1 MDRAALQGRVSPQ
14 DARRTTVGGAKMS
27 TPLITQRR
35 AMVRAAATRWKPSLA
50 ASVAF
55 GAGLLVTAAF
65 ALVSLAIYNR
75 NERRLLHLRAREL
88 GLVIAATVPTTQTPL
103 ASAAELAAATDG
115 SRAKFTTLMKAYAG
129 PGRQF
134 ASASLWGLNPPRAAP
149 IAVVGA
155 PPVLG
160 SMPIEKKRLLG
171 RTRPGVLN
179 LTGIMGGSR
188 PTLGFEFSAANSRP
202 RFAVYAEAHLPADR
216 RSAIER
222 NSAFSD
228 LDYVLYLGRSRRS
241 ADLLVT
247 NVSKLPIAGRQASDV
262 VPFGAGVFTLVVAPK
277 GSLGGVF
284 FRDLP
289 WLIGIVGAMLALAA
303 GVTADR
309 LAQRR
314 LAAERLARDLD
325 RLATQTEHLYREQ
338 RGIAQTLQDALLPEV
353 VPQIGEFQT
362 SALYVPASAGVDV
375 GGDWYD
381 IVPAGD
387 RRVVLIIGDVSGH
400 GLDAAT
406 TMALLRH
413 AALAYT
419 AQDCRP
425 ARVLR
430 ELAAFARSRDKRD
443 FFATVLCVLVD
454 TDLNRLSVASAGHL
468 APLLLEK
475 TGGGYVDLDN
485 GPAIGVADDGLAYRE
500 FTTPLPA
507 SGTLVAFTDGL
518 VERRGEVIDVG
529 LARLADLAVAQQ
541 LPLDQLITKL
551 ARDLVSENH
560 HDDTAIVGI
569 RWRS

>member
-1 MDRAALQGRVSPQ
+1 MP
-14 DARRTTVGGAKMS
+14 MS
-27 TPLITQRR
+27 TPGTSQRR
-35 AMVRAAATRWKPSLA
+35 VMVPKAAGRWRPSLPA
-50 ASVAF
+50 TVALV
-55 GAGLLVTAAF
+55 AGLLVTAAL
-65 ALVSLAIYNR
+65 ALVSLALYNR

-88 GLVIAATVPTTQTPL
+88 SLVISATAPTTQTPL

-134 ASASLWGLNPPRAAP
+134 ASASLWSLASPRPAP
-149 IAVVGA
+149 LAVVGA
-155 PPVLG
+155 TPVIE
-160 SMPIEKKRLLG
+160 SMPAELQRLVA
-171 RTRPGVLN
+171 RARPGVLN
-179 LTGIMGGSR
+179 LTGIMGTSQ
-188 PTLGFEFSAANSRP
+188 PTIGFEFSAANSRP
-202 RFAVYAEAHLPADR
+202 RFAVYVENHLPADR

-228 LDYVLYLGRSRRS
+228 LYYVLYLGRSRRN

-247 NVSKLPIAGRQASDV
+247 NVSKLPISGRQASEV
-262 VPFGAGVFTLVVAPK
+262 VPFGAGAFTLVVAAK

-289 WLIGIVGAMLALAA
+289 WLVGILGAILALAA
-303 GVTADR
+303 AVTADR

-314 LAAERLARDLD
+314 RAAERLARDLD
-325 RLATQTEHLYREQ
+325 RVAEQTRDLYREQ
-338 RGIAQTLQDALLPEV
+338 RGIAETLQHALLPD
-353 VPQIGEFQT
+353 PIQQISGFET
-362 SALYVPASAGVDV
+362 RALYVPASSGVDV

-381 IVPAGD
+381 IVSAGN

-406 TMALLRH
+406 AMALLRH
-413 AALAYT
+413 AALAYA

-425 ARVLR
+425 ASVLR
-430 ELAAFARSRDKRD
+430 ELSAFVHNREKRE
-443 FFATVLCVLVD
+443 FFATVLCALID
-454 TDLNRLSVASAGHL
+454 ADAHRLSVASAGHL

-475 TGGGYVDLDN
+475 ANGGYVDLQN
-485 GPAIGVADDGLAYRE
+485 GPAIGVTANGTGYGE
-500 FTTPLPA
+500 STTTLPA

-529 LARLADLAVAQQ
+529 LARLGDLAVKQQ
-541 LPLDQLITKL
+541 LPLDQLIAKL
-551 ARDLVSENH
+551 ARDLVSDNH

-569 RWRS
+569 RWTS